1 MNMSDALVL
10 EPRSVKAVLVGGVWH
25 EVIQESFRLT
35 NLEIGEAGG
44 LPWNPA
50 FAFKTDAS
58 SEHSY
63 NTVVMT
69 MSGPV
74 SSIQAIR
81 TAL

>member
-1 MNMSDALVL
+1 MNEPLVL
-10 EPRSVKAVLVGGVWH
+10 QPKAVRAVLVGGVWH
-25 EVIQESFRLT
+25 EVIKESFHLT
-35 NLEIGEAGG
+35 TIEIGDEGG

-50 FAFKTDAS
+50 FSFKTDAS

-81 TAL
+81 TEL